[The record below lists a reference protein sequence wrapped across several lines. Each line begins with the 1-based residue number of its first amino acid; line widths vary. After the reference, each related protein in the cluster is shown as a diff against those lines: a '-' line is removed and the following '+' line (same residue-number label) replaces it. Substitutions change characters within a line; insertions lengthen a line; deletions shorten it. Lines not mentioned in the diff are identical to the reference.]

1 VVGVGDG
8 GGAVNFPR
16 RILLATD
23 GSRAADLA
31 ASVAAELAA
40 ATDSALHVVHVGRGH
55 PLWFERHEALVEWL
69 RREAQEFLDRQ
80 VGKIEDSGGLVART
94 HLRMNNRPDEA
105 IVNLS
110 EDMGA
115 GLIVVG
121 SRGRGRLRRALVG
134 SVGDRI
140 VRRARCPVLV
150 VKQEQSR

>member
-23 GSRAADLA
+23 GSRAAELA
-31 ASVAAELAA
+31 ASVAAELAT

-55 PLWFERHEALVEWL
+55 PLWFERHEGLVEWL
-69 RREAQEFLDRQ
+69 RREAQEFLDQQ
-80 VGKIEDSGGLVART
+80 VGKIEDSGGIVART
-94 HLRMNNRPDEA
+94 RLRMSKRPDKA
-105 IVNLS
+105 IVSVS

-121 SRGRGRLRRALVG
+121 SRGRGVLRRALLG
-134 SVGDRI
+134 SISDRV

-150 VKQEQSR
+150 VRQEQSR